1 MRFAQA
7 NRRRATRL
15 LETHNS
21 FGNRSPFARPGKALS
36 RRILAGDGS
45 AANAGLVRPMQLENS
60 ARWRADR
67 SLTIE
72 CAPLSRRANP
82 PSDPMPDSLISSGSI
97 AFLGFGEAAQ
107 AFLAGWRTNANFKA
121 RICAYDIKT
130 DSPDSE
136 VRTAK
141 RADYAAAN
149 VLGASTAAE
158 ALTGAEAVFSV
169 VTADQAHEAAIAALP
184 GLAKGA
190 LFFDCDSCAPQTK
203 TRTAQDVEAAGGLY
217 VDVAVMAAVH
227 PRLHR
232 TPLLISGPH
241 VEAAAP
247 ALASLGMSAT
257 IHDGPVGAASSVKM
271 IRSVMMK
278 GLEALV
284 CECVLAGRKAGVI
297 ETVLDSLDDTY
308 PGFDWKKRSA
318 YMLERVMTHGV
329 RRAAEMREV
338 ALTVDLLGLKGE
350 MSRAS
355 VGWEQAIGELG
366 LRANGAEAAD
376 YRVLADRI
384 LAALDPAAREG

>member
-1 MRFAQA
+1 M
-7 NRRRATRL
+7 
-15 LETHNS
+15 
-21 FGNRSPFARPGKALS
+21 
-36 RRILAGDGS
+36 
-45 AANAGLVRPMQLENS
+45 
-60 ARWRADR
+60 
-67 SLTIE
+67 
-72 CAPLSRRANP
+72 
-82 PSDPMPDSLISSGSI
+82 
-97 AFLGFGEAAQ
+97 
-107 AFLAGWRTNANFKA
+107 
-121 RICAYDIKT
+121 
-130 DSPDSE
+130 
-136 VRTAK
+136 
-141 RADYAAAN
+141 
-149 VLGASTAAE
+149 LGASTAAE
-158 ALTGAEAVFSV
+158 AVTGAEAVFSV

-184 GLAKGA
+184 GLVKGA
-190 LFFDCDSCAPQTK
+190 LFFDCNSCAPQTK
-203 TRTAQDVEAAGGLY
+203 LRTSRDVEAAGGRY

-232 TPLLISGPH
+232 TPLLISGPR
-241 VEAAAP
+241 VEAAAL

-308 PGFDWKKRSA
+308 PGFDWKERSA

-355 VGWEQAIGELG
+355 AGWEQAIGELG
-366 LRANGAEAAD
+366 LRATTEETAD
-376 YRVLADRI
+376 YQVLADRI
-384 LAALDPAAREG
+384 LAALDPTAREG